1 MTIQYHRMEDTS
13 IHQQEVHGPE
23 LPHHCTGSYGSP
35 CAWMVCST
43 QNTNTVVHHAMACGD
58 QEQDDT
64 HRTSEHHGSMDP
76 RASVVRSGYP

>member
-43 QNTNTVVHHAMACGD
+43 DSTRSYMPWHVVD
-58 QEQDDT
+58 QEQQT
-64 HRTSEHHGSMDP
+64 STGHRSTMDP
-76 RASVVRSGYP
+76 WIHEHP